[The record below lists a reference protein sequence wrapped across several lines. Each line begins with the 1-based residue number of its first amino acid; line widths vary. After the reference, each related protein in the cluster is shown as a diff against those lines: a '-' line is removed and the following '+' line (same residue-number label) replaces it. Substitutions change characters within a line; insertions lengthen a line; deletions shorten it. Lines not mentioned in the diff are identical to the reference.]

1 MQKPIWSPSPERIER
16 ANLSRFMRF
25 VREEIGN
32 ADLNS
37 YAPLWQLSVD
47 QPERFWT
54 LVWDFCGIKASGA
67 REPVRVDTGTTT
79 GADWFPNMRLNV
91 AQNLLRFDDERSA
104 LVERGADGQL
114 VRISYS
120 ELRLRVARVSAAMR
134 SAGLQPGD
142 RVTLVMP
149 HSADALIIALAA
161 AAVGAVLV
169 AVSSRLSA
177 DDVLQRVAPLSSR
190 LVFVDGRRDV
200 AWIDALLAGVGEA
213 RMIASDLPANDAVM
227 GDLTSLAE
235 FTADHADAAAE
246 FVTLPFAHPLHA
258 LASGDDCSLHGAGGT
273 LIQHLK
279 ELVLQLDIK
288 REDKLLVATE
298 VGSAAWTW
306 ALSCLAVGCTLLLH
320 ESTPDTASA
329 AALWDCIDEAGV
341 SVMMVDAE
349 WIDASRRAG
358 LVPRD
363 SHKLLNL
370 KTVFVA
376 DRVLDAEAIGYVYGA
391 VKDRLLVGCAQHGAD
406 RIGCLGLPAPL
417 LPVHAE
423 EPPPRALGMRIDPA
437 GDAPQPHPSQAL
449 GHCRALTDEQFR
461 ARFCSPA
468 PAPVASPPFAR
479 VEIAANGALSAG
491 GLRTASV

>member
-67 REPVRVDTGTTT
+67 REPVRIDGDAAT
-79 GADWFPNMRLNV
+79 GAAWFPHMRLNV

-104 LVERGADGQL
+104 LVERDAGGQL
-114 VRISYS
+114 ARVSYS
-120 ELRLRVARVSAAMR
+120 ELRQRVARLAAAMR

-142 RVTLVMP
+142 RIALMLP
-149 HSADALIIALAA
+149 HGADALIIALAG
-161 AAVGAVLV
+161 AAVGAVL
-169 AVSSRLSA
+169 AALSSRRPAAEL
-177 DDVLQRVAPLSSR
+177 LRRVAPLTPR
-190 LVFVDGRRDV
+190 LVFVDGGRDA
-200 AWIDALLAGVGEA
+200 AWLEALRAGLGEA
-213 RMIASDLPANDAVM
+213 QLIASALPAAGGAADS
-227 GDLTSLAE
+227 LSSLAE

-246 FVTLPFAHPLHA
+246 FIALPFAHPLHA
-258 LASGDDCSLHGAGGT
+258 LASDDDCPLHGAGGT

-298 VGSAAWTW
+298 VGSPAWTW
-306 ALSCLAVGCTLLLH
+306 ALSALAVGCTLLLH
-320 ESTPDTASA
+320 EARPETGTPE
-329 AALWDCIDEAGV
+329 ALWDCVDEAGV
-341 SVMMVDAE
+341 SVLMVDAD
-349 WIDASRRAG
+349 WIEASRRAG
-358 LVPRD
+358 LAPRD

-370 KTVFVA
+370 KTLFAA
-376 DRVLDAEAIGYVYGA
+376 DRVLDAEAIRYVYGA
-391 VKDRLLVGCAQHGAD
+391 VKDRLLVGSAQHGRD

-417 LPVHAE
+417 LPVHPD
-423 EPPPRALGMRIDPA
+423 EPPPRALGMHAEPHGGLQAHPA
-437 GDAPQPHPSQAL
+437 QAL
-449 GHCRALTDEQFR
+449 GRCGELSEDQFR
-461 ARFCSPA
+461 ARFCPPTQPPRPA
-468 PAPVASPPFAR
+468 STPAAEVAASGPMR
-479 VEIAANGALSAG
+479 LS
-491 GLRTASV
+491 GLRTATA